1 MYLRKSYWP
10 LPFILYLPAFIFID
24 HLTFKGILRKVV
36 FSFFEDETIKMIYN
50 FSAFKLIITSLLEEL
65 EDTKEVI
72 RINNLQKKKK
82 RSCIYAVTPWRAH
95 RQVRNNW
102 EIKKIKKNHY
112 N

>member
-10 LPFILYLPAFIFID
+10 LPFILYLPAFIFIY
-24 HLTFKGILRKVV
+24 HLTFKGILRKVL

-72 RINNLQKKKK
+72 RNNINVSLVCLVYCSDMIISYFVYSTGQ
-82 RSCIYAVTPWRAH
+82 
-95 RQVRNNW
+95 
-102 EIKKIKKNHY
+102 
-112 N
+112 

>member
-10 LPFILYLPAFIFID
+10 LPFILYLPAFIFIY

-72 RINNLQKKKK
+72 RINNLQKK
-82 RSCIYAVTPWRAH
+82 RSVAAYTLSRHGVHIGRL
-95 RQVRNNW
+95 
-102 EIKKIKKNHY
+102 KIIGK
-112 N
+112 